1 MLIDTPTSTTQSIPE
16 PIVARK
22 RTRPRGWWLMG
33 LLTGLLLVIVIW
45 SVGVGAMP
53 IATSDV
59 GAILLKQLGWAGA
72 LVEPQQEAVLIAIRL
87 PRVVLGVLIG
97 AVLGVSGAAMQG
109 LFRNPLADPGLIGIS
124 SGASLFAVLTIVLQ
138 VKLLAWLPFQPGLY
152 TLSLT
157 AFVGAA
163 LTTLLVY
170 RLSRQYGKVVVATML
185 LAGIA
190 VNALSG
196 ALTGVLTYL
205 ADDAQL
211 RSITFW
217 GLGSLGG
224 ASWEMLGV
232 IAPILSFPIL
242 LMPRLG
248 KALNALA
255 LGESQAG
262 HLGIDATGIKRQIIL
277 LATLGVG
284 VSVAV
289 TGVIGFV
296 GLVVPHLIRLL
307 AGADHRIVIPG
318 SALLGAILLTGADL
332 LARTL
337 VAPAELPIGII
348 TALLGAPLF
357 LYMLVKNRAV
367 ANP

>member
-1 MLIDTPTSTTQSIPE
+1 MSIDTLSAAPVTATK
-16 PIVARK
+16 PIATV
-22 RTRPRGWWLMG
+22 RTRPRGWWLTG
-33 LLTGLLLVIVIW
+33 LLTGLLVMVVIG
-45 SVGVGAMP
+45 SVGMGAMR
-53 IATSDV
+53 IATADV
-59 GAILLKQLGWAGA
+59 LAILLKQLGWTDVV
-72 LVEPQQEAVLIAIRL
+72 VEPQQEAVLMAIRL
-87 PRVVLGVLIG
+87 PRVLLGVLIG

-124 SGASLFAVLTIVLQ
+124 SGASLFAVMTIVLQ
-138 VKLLAWLPFQPGLY
+138 VKLATWLPFQPGLY
-152 TLSLT
+152 SLSLA
-157 AFVGAA
+157 AFAGAA
-163 LTTLLVY
+163 LTTWLVY
-170 RLSRQYGKVVVATML
+170 RLSQQHGKAVVATML

-196 ALTGVLTYL
+196 ALTGLMTYL

-224 ASWEMLGV
+224 ATWEMLGV
-232 IAPILSFPIL
+232 VTPVL
-242 LMPRLG
+242 LLPVLLLPRLS
-248 KALNALA
+248 KSLNAFA

-262 HLGIDATGIKRQIIL
+262 HLGVDALRLKRQVIL

-289 TGVIGFV
+289 AGVIGFV
-296 GLVVPHLIRLL
+296 GLVIPHLIRLV

-318 SALLGAILLTGADL
+318 SALLGAVLLTAADL
-332 LARTL
+332 VARTL

-357 LYMLVKNRAV
+357 LYMLVKNRPLS
-367 ANP
+367 NT